1 MRYKGGMEQGN
12 ILEHFLTTRFIATL
26 VLAVILLTARYFVA
40 RYIRRAEHDW
50 TAQQRLR
57 WIGATRT
64 WAFVI
69 LLLVVVYIWG
79 ETIQGFAVSIFAIA
93 FAMVFSVKGLC
104 ECANG
109 AFVRFRGHHF
119 DIGDRIEMAGYRGDV
134 IDTTLM
140 TTTIQEVGSGAANH
154 QFTGRRVT
162 IPNKLFV
169 KECVVNE
176 SFLENY
182 YMNNIA
188 VPIKPEEDWKRAKK
202 VLLQIAQEECAPYLE
217 QARQRI
223 QKIERTRSLELP
235 SVEPRVT
242 VSIPS
247 PDQLHLHLR
256 IPSPV
261 HLKGRLEQVVLTRFL
276 EQFYH
281 QAETNQ

>member
-1 MRYKGGMEQGN
+1 MEQGT

-64 WAFVI
+64 WVFII

-93 FAMVFSVKGLC
+93 FAMVFSIKGLC

-119 DIGDRIEMAGYRGDV
+119 DIGDRIEMGGYRGDV

-140 TTTIQEVGSGAANH
+140 TTTIQEVGVGAANH
-154 QFTGRRVT
+154 QFTGRRIT
-162 IPNKLFV
+162 IPNKLFI
-169 KECVVNE
+169 KECVINE

-182 YMNNIA
+182 YMNNIT
-188 VPIKPEEDWKRAKK
+188 VPVKAEEDWKWAKK

-242 VSIPS
+242 ISLPS
-247 PDQLHLHLR
+247 PDLLHLHLR

-281 QAETNQ
+281 QRGIHQ